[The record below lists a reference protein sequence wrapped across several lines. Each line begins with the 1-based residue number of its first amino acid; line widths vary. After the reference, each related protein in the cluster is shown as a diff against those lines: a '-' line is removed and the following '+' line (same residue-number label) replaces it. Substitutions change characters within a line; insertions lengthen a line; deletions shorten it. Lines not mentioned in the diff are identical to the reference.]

1 LTVDAASANR
11 RSLLSA
17 PSVADVPSAQMS
29 GWTDDNRRA
38 GQPHHSCDTISA
50 VDRAFRT
57 LSPTNGCLELV
68 DLLRPSNSSS
78 EPVLAW

>member
-1 LTVDAASANR
+1 
-11 RSLLSA
+11 
-17 PSVADVPSAQMS
+17 MS

-57 LSPTNGCLELV
+57 LSPAKGCLELV

-78 EPVLAW
+78 GSVLVW

>member
-1 LTVDAASANR
+1 MRHRLNR

-17 PSVADVPSAQMS
+17 PSVANVPSAQMS

-38 GQPHHSCDTISA
+38 GQPHHSCDHHLRF
-50 VDRAFRT
+50 DRAFRT
-57 LSPTNGCLELV
+57 LSPAKGCLELV

-78 EPVLAW
+78 GSVLVW